1 MDEYLLFSL
10 RRWHDL
16 FLKLGKTPAACWQ
29 WPQLEACFTIWAK
42 GYHFLTELLSGP
54 VWGRE
59 FLLLM
64 PHMLYH
70 WQRLLQHSQRSQRPW
85 CSQGW
90 AAMPLKVS
98 LTYCYNPHSCF
109 VWKSRSVNSPSGLCF
124 TLDSVSQGWKAGQQ
138 FPDEP
143 ENVTWWPSSIACDS
157 GTSIIL
163 KEQKGYLHTSS
174 GTRGSF
180 LELPFNLCWS
190 WQRFWTLNSSWW
202 WSKYLTCLSYLVL
215 FFFFLLSLSAWM

>member
-1 MDEYLLFSL
+1 M
-10 RRWHDL
+10 RWHDL
-16 FLKLGKTPAACWQ
+16 FLKLRKTPAACWQ

-64 PHMLYH
+64 LYQ
-70 WQRLLQHSQRSQRPW
+70 WQRLLQHAQRSQRPW

-109 VWKSRSVNSPSGLCF
+109 VWKSRSVNSPSRLCF
-124 TLDSVSQGWKAGQQ
+124 TLDSVSRLKSRSAVSRWTRKCHMMTQQ
-138 FPDEP
+138 HCLWQWNLYNIE
-143 ENVTWWPSSIACDS
+143 
-157 GTSIIL
+157 GTEGPLTYQLRDQRVIP
-163 KEQKGYLHTSS
+163 
-174 GTRGSF
+174 GTP
-180 LELPFNLCWS
+180 L
-190 WQRFWTLNSSWW
+190 Q
-202 WSKYLTCLSYLVL
+202 LVL
-215 FFFFLLSLSAWM
+215 VLTEILNFKLFLVMV